1 MANPV
6 ESVDYRVRRTADK
19 NAAGAVPARHAAVV
33 DFLQLLGRAAR
44 QFHTYPAASPLCTD
58 AIDACHRAFMTLG
71 LDQPL
76 VFRVAPREL
85 LLDDDAVGRGT
96 IIEQEL
102 SRPLHGARVASL
114 EIDRAVST
122 RDWSQFCGILT
133 APARASQSKA
143 TLAELLLDAGVGAIV
158 PRVTPRPELFEIGA
172 PAPAVQ
178 TLVERER
185 SRQRPLG
192 AASAAQHLY
201 PADKGWARVDPA
213 IGYESI
219 SLVDLA
225 VLVNDPAELAA
236 MLTRLTDEEPADGG
250 STVAALEQRYS
261 DVVMLIGAL
270 DPRLGRML
278 YSKLARA
285 VLNLDSD
292 RRRALLRR
300 AILPDLLDGRR
311 DGEVVLGE
319 FPDVDLADALCLLL
333 DLEAAAPELLPVAL
347 DRLRLAPERRDAV
360 VPLIQ
365 AKLEGRV
372 SSGEAAD
379 RWSASGLDRHAGAL
393 TRVETGTA
401 KNFSEFAAFD
411 LSLTEH
417 AAAALANVREAIV
430 TTDRI
435 DAQLTCALGLARI
448 EPNPSVVSSI
458 LSRAV
463 IALQTLT
470 REQRWQDVTRTVA
483 RLGDLASELTASRP
497 DVAKAVRDALT
508 RFCDRDTLVRLA
520 QLAASEPGRT
530 YASAIVAALG
540 PSIVPTW
547 LTLLDVPADR
557 ARIRPIASM
566 LSDCARHVAPAV
578 AERLPVLAS
587 DAARTALT
595 VLGFA
600 GAGYESTIA
609 QHVVASDEP
618 RTREALRAL
627 ARIGSAKAAALI
639 VAQLEH
645 GPAIVQ
651 PAAEEA
657 LWRLPAATAL
667 ARTRELLGRR
677 EFVTRHPH
685 AAARLLERAAQNSGD
700 DFDPVLENLMSL
712 RFHFWSPAV
721 ARVGSKARNLLQ

>member
-58 AIDACHRAFMTLG
+58 AIDACHRAFMALG

-76 VFRVAPREL
+76 AFRVAPRAL
-85 LLDDDAVGRGT
+85 LIDDDAVGRGT

-102 SRPLHGARVASL
+102 SRPLHHARVASL
-114 EIDRAVST
+114 EIDRAVSV

-133 APARASQSKA
+133 ASPRAPKA
-143 TLAELLLDAGVGAIV
+143 TLAELLLDAGVGTIV
-158 PRVTPRPELFEIGA
+158 PRVTPRPELLEIGA

-185 SRQRPLG
+185 TRQLSLG
-192 AASAAQHLY
+192 AAPSAQLLY

-213 IGYESI
+213 VGYESI
-219 SLVDLA
+219 SLVDLV
-225 VLVNDPAELAA
+225 VLVNDPVELAA
-236 MLTRLTDEEPADGG
+236 MLTRLTDEEPAEGA
-250 STVAALEQRYS
+250 STAAALEQRYS
-261 DVVMLIGAL
+261 DVVMLIAAL
-270 DPRLGRML
+270 DPRLARIV

-300 AILPDLLDGRR
+300 AILPDLLDGRL

-360 VPLIQ
+360 VPLIR
-365 AKLEGRV
+365 ARLEGQV

-379 RWSASGLDRHAGAL
+379 RWSAAGLDRHAGAL
-393 TRVETGTA
+393 TRVEAGAA

-411 LSLTEH
+411 LSLNDQT
-417 AAAALANVREAIV
+417 AAALATVREAII

-435 DAQLTCALGLARI
+435 DAQLTCALGLTRI
-448 EPNPSVVSSI
+448 EPNPAVVSSI
-458 LSRAV
+458 LSRAML
-463 IALQTLT
+463 ALHTLT
-470 REQRWQDVTRTVA
+470 KEQRWQEVTRTIA
-483 RLGDLASELTASRP
+483 RLGELQSELTQSRP
-497 DVAKAVRDALT
+497 DVAKAVRYALA
-508 RFCDRDTLVRLA
+508 RFCDRETVIQLA

-540 PSIVPTW
+540 PSIVPAW
-547 LTLLDVPADR
+547 LALLEVPADR
-557 ARIRPIASM
+557 SRVRAIASM
-566 LSDCARHVAPAV
+566 LSECAVRVAPAV
-578 AERLPVLAS
+578 AERLPVLGG
-587 DAARTALT
+587 DAARTVLA

-600 GAGYESTIA
+600 GAGYEAAIA
-609 QHVVASDEP
+609 QHVVPSDEP

-645 GPAIVQ
+645 GPEVVQ

>member
-102 SRPLHGARVASL
+102 SRPLHRARVAAL
-114 EIDRAVST
+114 EIDRAVAAT
-122 RDWSQFCGILT
+122 
-133 APARASQSKA
+133 PALQMVA
-143 TLAELLLDAGVGAIV
+143 
-158 PRVTPRPELFEIGA
+158 
-172 PAPAVQ
+172 
-178 TLVERER
+178 
-185 SRQRPLG
+185 

-213 IGYESI
+213 VGYESI

-411 LSLTEH
+411 LSLNEH
-417 AAAALANVREAIV
+417 AAAALANVRDAIV

-463 IALQTLT
+463 IALQSLT

-651 PAAEEA
+651 PVVSRSNRNSPRRCQRSSWDAAGFASRSRNARSVPAESA
-657 LWRLPAATAL
+657 LRRVSTLP
-667 ARTRELLGRR
+667 
-677 EFVTRHPH
+677 
-685 AAARLLERAAQNSGD
+685 
-700 DFDPVLENLMSL
+700 SL
-712 RFHFWSPAV
+712 S
-721 ARVGSKARNLLQ
+721 L